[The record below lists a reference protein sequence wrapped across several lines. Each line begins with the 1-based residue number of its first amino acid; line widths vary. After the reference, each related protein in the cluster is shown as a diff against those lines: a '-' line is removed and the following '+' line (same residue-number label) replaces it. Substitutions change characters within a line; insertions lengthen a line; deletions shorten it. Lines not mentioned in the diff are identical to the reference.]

1 MNKVLFPKKDYVKEL
16 GRIFKSSKNS
26 QKLVKTLS
34 KYHEKDI
41 AEAITLLTPAE
52 RQHIYNVLD
61 EHMIAEIFSYLDDAK
76 DYLEELS
83 LEKAARVVSY
93 MDSDDAVDVLDDLSE
108 TKKNEIVE
116 HLDADAK
123 EDVQKLLSYED
134 DEIGS
139 CMTNNFIC
147 IPDNLTIREA
157 MSALVKQA
165 GEHDNI
171 STIYVVNSADKFA
184 GAIDL
189 KDLIIARQNDNL
201 ADIIS
206 SSYPYVYEHENI
218 NECIDKIA
226 DYEEDSIP
234 VLTDDGKICG
244 ILTATD
250 IVELVDDAMSDDYAK
265 LAGLTSE
272 DDLSEPTLVS
282 IKKRLPWLIILLFLG
297 MAVSSVVGIF
307 ESVVAVL
314 PIVICFQSLVLDM
327 AGNVGTQSL
336 AVTIRVLMDETLS
349 AKKKLSLLF
358 KEMKIGFIN
367 GASLGIMALVFYLTF
382 NVIGAFLQGILE
394 MGIDQLSRMAE
405 AGLLTLNVNDAIRS
419 LVIDGIFTGV
429 GSVLSF
435 LPIIVTLFF
444 FLSMMED
451 SGYIARVAFVMDKLL
466 RKIGLSGRSIVPMLI
481 GFGCT
486 VPAVMATRTLTSERD
501 RKMTILLTPFMSC
514 TAKLPIYAF
523 FVSTFFPGK
532 GGLIMSGL
540 YVLGIVVGI
549 LIAFLYR
556 GTLFKGEPVPFVM
569 ELPNYRLPGAKNVAQ
584 LLWEKA
590 KDFLQKAFT
599 VILMATIV
607 VWFLQSFD
615 LHLNLVEN
623 SADSILAMIAGALVP
638 ILRPLGLGDWRICT
652 ALISG
657 FMAKES
663 VVSTLE
669 VLFGGGIASVLTPLS
684 AGVLLVFS
692 LLYTPC
698 VAAVA
703 SVKRELGAKWAVGM
717 VFWQCLIAWVVA
729 IITRGIGM
737 LLF

>member
-16 GRIFKSSKNS
+16 VRIFKLSKNS

-61 EHMIAEIFSYLDDAK
+61 EHMIAEIFSYLDDTEK
-76 DYLEELS
+76 YLEELS

-139 CMTNNFIC
+139 CMTNNFVC
-147 IPDNLTIREA
+147 IPNTLTIREA

-171 STIYVVNSADKFA
+171 STIYVVNSAGKFA

-282 IKKRLPWLIILLFLG
+282 IKKRLP
-297 MAVSSVVGIF
+297 
-307 ESVVAVL
+307 
-314 PIVICFQSLVLDM
+314 C
-327 AGNVGTQSL
+327 
-336 AVTIRVLMDETLS
+336 
-349 AKKKLSLLF
+349 
-358 KEMKIGFIN
+358 
-367 GASLGIMALVFYLTF
+367 
-382 NVIGAFLQGILE
+382 
-394 MGIDQLSRMAE
+394 
-405 AGLLTLNVNDAIRS
+405 
-419 LVIDGIFTGV
+419 
-429 GSVLSF
+429 
-435 LPIIVTLFF
+435 
-444 FLSMMED
+444 
-451 SGYIARVAFVMDKLL
+451 
-466 RKIGLSGRSIVPMLI
+466 
-481 GFGCT
+481 
-486 VPAVMATRTLTSERD
+486 
-501 RKMTILLTPFMSC
+501 
-514 TAKLPIYAF
+514 
-523 FVSTFFPGK
+523 
-532 GGLIMSGL
+532 
-540 YVLGIVVGI
+540 
-549 LIAFLYR
+549 
-556 GTLFKGEPVPFVM
+556 
-569 ELPNYRLPGAKNVAQ
+569 
-584 LLWEKA
+584 
-590 KDFLQKAFT
+590 
-599 VILMATIV
+599 
-607 VWFLQSFD
+607 
-615 LHLNLVEN
+615 
-623 SADSILAMIAGALVP
+623 
-638 ILRPLGLGDWRICT
+638 
-652 ALISG
+652 
-657 FMAKES
+657 
-663 VVSTLE
+663 
-669 VLFGGGIASVLTPLS
+669 
-684 AGVLLVFS
+684 
-692 LLYTPC
+692 LLYC
-698 VAAVA
+698 CFL
-703 SVKRELGAKWAVGM
+703 E
-717 VFWQCLIAWVVA
+717 WQFHQL
-729 IITRGIGM
+729 
-737 LLF
+737 

>member
-83 LEKAARVVSY
+83 LEKAARVISY

-234 VLTDDGKICG
+234 VLDNNNKILG
-244 ILTATD
+244 VITAQN
-250 IVELVDDAMSDDYAK
+250 IIEVVDEEMGEDYAR
-265 LAGLTSE
+265 LAGLMAEE
-272 DDLSEPTLVS
+272 DLKEPLLDS
-282 IKKRLPWLIILLFLG
+282 MKKRLPWLVVLMFLG
-297 MAVSSVVGIF
+297 MVVSSVVGIF
-307 ESVVAVL
+307 ESVVSQL
-314 PIVICFQSLVLDM
+314 TILMMFQSVILGM
-327 AGNVGTQSL
+327 SGNAGTQSL
-336 AVTIRVLMDETLS
+336 AVTVRVLMDE
-349 AKKKLSLLF
+349 
-358 KEMKIGFIN
+358 N
-367 GASLGIMALVFYLTF
+367 
-382 NVIGAFLQGILE
+382 LE
-394 MGIDQLSRMAE
+394 VKQ
-405 AGLLTLNVNDAIRS
+405 
-419 LVIDGIFTGV
+419 
-429 GSVLSF
+429 
-435 LPIIVTLFF
+435 
-444 FLSMMED
+444 
-451 SGYIARVAFVMDKLL
+451 
-466 RKIGLSGRSIVPMLI
+466 KIGLVAKEVRV
-481 GFGCT
+481 GFGDG
-486 VPAVMATRTLTSERD
+486 LLLG
-501 RKMTILLTPFMSC
+501 ILSF
-514 TAKLPIYAF
+514 I
-523 FVSTFFPGK
+523 
-532 GGLIMSGL
+532 
-540 YVLGIVVGI
+540 VLGIFIMIVKGRPAGF
-549 LIAFLYR
+549 AFAVSGCIGLALMCSMVISSLT
-556 GTLFKGEPVPFVM
+556 GTLVPMFF
-569 ELPNYRLPGAKNVAQ
+569 NK
-584 LLWEKA
+584 
-590 KDFLQKAFT
+590 
-599 VILMATIV
+599 I
-607 VWFLQSFD
+607 
-615 LHLNLVEN
+615 
-623 SADSILAMIAGALVP
+623 
-638 ILRPLGLGDWRICT
+638 
-652 ALISG
+652 
-657 FMAKES
+657 
-663 VVSTLE
+663 
-669 VLFGGGIASVLTPLS
+669 GIDP
-684 AGVLLVFS
+684 
-692 LLYTPC
+692 
-698 VAAVA
+698 AVA
-703 SVKRELGAKWAVGM
+703 SGPLITTIND
-717 VFWQCLIAWVVA
+717 LIAVIVYYGLSWLF
-729 IITRGIGM
+729 
-737 LLF
+737 LLEMMHF

>member
-1 MNKVLFPKKDYVKEL
+1 MPNSGKKEVTMNKVLFPKKDYVKEL

-83 LEKAARVVSY
+83 LEKAARVISY

-234 VLTDDGKICG
+234 VLDNNNKILG
-244 ILTATD
+244 VITAQN
-250 IVELVDDAMSDDYAK
+250 IIEVVDEEMGEDYAR
-265 LAGLTSE
+265 LAGLMAEE
-272 DDLSEPTLVS
+272 DLKEPLLDS
-282 IKKRLPWLIILLFLG
+282 MKKRLPWLVVLMFLG
-297 MAVSSVVGIF
+297 MVVSSVVGIF
-307 ESVVAVL
+307 ESVVSQL
-314 PIVICFQSLVLDM
+314 TILMMFQSVILGM
-327 AGNVGTQSL
+327 SGNAGTQSL
-336 AVTIRVLMDETLS
+336 AVTVRVLMDE
-349 AKKKLSLLF
+349 
-358 KEMKIGFIN
+358 N
-367 GASLGIMALVFYLTF
+367 
-382 NVIGAFLQGILE
+382 LE
-394 MGIDQLSRMAE
+394 VKQ
-405 AGLLTLNVNDAIRS
+405 
-419 LVIDGIFTGV
+419 
-429 GSVLSF
+429 
-435 LPIIVTLFF
+435 
-444 FLSMMED
+444 
-451 SGYIARVAFVMDKLL
+451 
-466 RKIGLSGRSIVPMLI
+466 KIGLVAKEVRV
-481 GFGCT
+481 GFGDG
-486 VPAVMATRTLTSERD
+486 LLLG
-501 RKMTILLTPFMSC
+501 ILSF
-514 TAKLPIYAF
+514 I
-523 FVSTFFPGK
+523 
-532 GGLIMSGL
+532 
-540 YVLGIVVGI
+540 VLGIFIMIVKGRPAGF
-549 LIAFLYR
+549 AFAVSGCIGLALMCSMVISSLT
-556 GTLFKGEPVPFVM
+556 GTLVPMFF
-569 ELPNYRLPGAKNVAQ
+569 NK
-584 LLWEKA
+584 
-590 KDFLQKAFT
+590 
-599 VILMATIV
+599 I
-607 VWFLQSFD
+607 
-615 LHLNLVEN
+615 
-623 SADSILAMIAGALVP
+623 
-638 ILRPLGLGDWRICT
+638 
-652 ALISG
+652 
-657 FMAKES
+657 
-663 VVSTLE
+663 
-669 VLFGGGIASVLTPLS
+669 GIDP
-684 AGVLLVFS
+684 
-692 LLYTPC
+692 
-698 VAAVA
+698 AVA
-703 SVKRELGAKWAVGM
+703 SGPLITTIND
-717 VFWQCLIAWVVA
+717 LIAVIVYYGLSWLF
-729 IITRGIGM
+729 
-737 LLF
+737 LLEMMHF